1 MRNLRSSILIL
12 MMATAAAIAVL
23 SAGASHARGA
33 ETAAYS
39 PADTAYMRAMMTM
52 HKAMTRAA
60 ATGNPDRDFMLLMI
74 PHHQGAI
81 DMARAELR
89 YGKDARVR
97 ALAAAIIKAQQVE
110 INKMRAWLTS
120 PSG

>member
-1 MRNLRSSILIL
+1 MRNLRPSVMIL
-12 MMATAAAIAVL
+12 MMATAAAVAVL

-33 ETAAYS
+33 ETAAHS
-39 PADTAYMRAMMTM
+39 PADIAYMRAMMTM
-52 HKAMTRAA
+52 HKAMTQAA

-110 INKMRAWLTS
+110 INTMRAWLGS